1 MLCLSQD
8 DRALHAD
15 GALSSVQGAH
25 NALSAISRH
34 IRSVQDGPIV
44 AAVCLL
50 LRRLERTACSDR
62 LHGKGADSSVERA
75 RLLGRTRRYESGG
88 GARTRRSGTA
98 PASVT
103 RMCRAHG

>member
-62 LHGKGADSSVERA
+62 LHGKGGRLECRESKTTGKDS
-75 RLLGRTRRYESGG
+75 
-88 GARTRRSGTA
+88 
-98 PASVT
+98 PI
-103 RMCRAHG
+103 